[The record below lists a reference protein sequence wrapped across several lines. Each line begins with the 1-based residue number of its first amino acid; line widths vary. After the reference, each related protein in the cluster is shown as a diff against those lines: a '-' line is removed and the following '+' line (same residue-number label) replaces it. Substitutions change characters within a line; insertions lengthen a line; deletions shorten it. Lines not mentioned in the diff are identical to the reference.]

1 MTGRGASIS
10 IPADYKAMDG
20 VRSLLRKSLEG
31 IDLAEEEYFKI
42 ELSLHEICVNIVLY
56 AYPARGGDLVLR
68 TWFEG
73 RRIFFE
79 FRDSGV
85 PFDPQFT
92 AFPDI
97 REKLRTGKRGG
108 FGIFLFRTLMDG
120 YEYRREAGTNVLTVF
135 KDLPESAGPGSI

>member
-1 MTGRGASIS
+1 MNGRGAGIS
-10 IPADYKAMDG
+10 IPADFKAMDR
-20 VRSLLRKSLEG
+20 VRAVLRKSLEG

-42 ELSLHEICVNIVLY
+42 ELSLHEICVNIILY

-79 FRDSGV
+79 FRDSGI
-85 PFDPQFT
+85 PFDPQFA

-108 FGIFLFRTLMDG
+108 FGIYLFRTLMDG
-120 YEYRREAGTNVLTVF
+120 YEYRREGGTNVLTVF
-135 KDLPESAGPGSI
+135 KDLPAGAGSGSV